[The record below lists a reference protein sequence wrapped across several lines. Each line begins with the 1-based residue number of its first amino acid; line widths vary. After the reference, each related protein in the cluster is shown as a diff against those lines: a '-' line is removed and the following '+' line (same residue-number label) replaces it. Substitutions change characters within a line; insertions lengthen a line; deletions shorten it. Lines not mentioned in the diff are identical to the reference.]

1 MYDFENNNLL
11 ELDTK
16 IQEQKEKL
24 LELEKEVRAKCDTSY
39 NNNDEEEIQ
48 YQNKLA
54 EEYGNSINALR
65 NENAFLK
72 QSLDEKNKIIESFQ
86 KVYIEAQEK
95 MNSLFN
101 ENKKLNDEINVIKN
115 KLAKF
120 KNDKKEDEKKK
131 QIEMEDEIAYLKNE
145 IKNLNNY
152 FNCQLNEKEALING
166 LQENCKNLQ
175 NQINSSKKKSCLENN
190 CGNPLNKCEE
200 KFSFYKNYNSTNY
213 TTRNPCGNC

>member
-1 MYDFENNNLL
+1 M
-11 ELDTK
+11 K
-16 IQEQKEKL
+16 
-24 LELEKEVRAKCDTSY
+24 
-39 NNNDEEEIQ
+39 
-48 YQNKLA
+48 
-54 EEYGNSINALR
+54 
-65 NENAFLK
+65 
-72 QSLDEKNKIIESFQ
+72 
-86 KVYIEAQEK
+86 
-95 MNSLFN
+95 
-101 ENKKLNDEINVIKN
+101 
-115 KLAKF
+115 
-120 KNDKKEDEKKK
+120 KKK

-145 IKNLNNY
+145 LKNLNNY

>member
-86 KVYIEAQEK
+86 KVSIEAQEK

-101 ENKKLNDEINVIKN
+101 ENKKLNDEMNIIKN

-131 QIEMEDEIAYLKNE
+131 QIEI
-145 IKNLNNY
+145 
-152 FNCQLNEKEALING
+152 NCQLNEKEALING